1 MDAFWNFIAKF
12 FEAIF
17 SVMPW
22 IGLWF
27 NKLLITIGFIAFFLW
42 VRYMSRQKETE
53 KFD

>member
-1 MDAFWNFIAKF
+1 MDGFWNFLAKF

-17 SVMPW
+17 SAMPW

-27 NKLLITIGFIAFFLW
+27 NKLLIVIGFVAFFGW
-42 VRYMSRQKETE
+42 VYYMSRQNEIE